1 MLSLSLSIV
10 QDVIEKINNV
20 PGENGAK
27 VAKKM
32 DNILQKNSGY
42 KKLVKINEYHESNE
56 SVDGLDEYEPN
67 ELFSFRYAP
76 ITSCDVERSLFQ
88 RTRQFCQIKGQILQL
103 KI

>member
-1 MLSLSLSIV
+1 M
-10 QDVIEKINNV
+10 

-27 VAKKM
+27 VVKKM

-76 ITSCDVERSLFQ
+76 ITSCDVERSFSAYKTILSDK
-88 RTRQFCQIKGQILQL
+88 RTNFTIENL
-103 KI
+103 KMVCVSSCNK